1 MSFTSGTTG
10 DAKGVKITNRN
21 LLMDVE
27 SFEECIPIGRDTTI
41 VSYLPYPH
49 MFEQAL
55 MGAIVMKGGK
65 IGYFSGNPTNLLGD
79 CQELKPTVFPSVPR
93 LYNKI
98 YAKIKDEFEG
108 ATGIKKFIA
117 NQALAAKLHNYHSN
131 ATYTHGLYDML
142 VFNKIKVLLGGKIEF
157 MVTGSAPI
165 DREVLAL
172 LKVCFACPILEGYG
186 LSETSAAA
194 TASHKDDPNLG
205 HVGGPVRCNKLR
217 LKDVPEMNYYA
228 TDKPFPRG
236 EIQMKGANVFGG
248 YFKRE

>member
-1 MSFTSGTTG
+1 
-10 DAKGVKITNRN
+10 
-21 LLMDVE
+21 
-27 SFEECIPIGRDTTI
+27 
-41 VSYLPYPH
+41 
-49 MFEQAL
+49 
-55 MGAIVMKGGK
+55 
-65 IGYFSGNPTNLLGD
+65 
-79 CQELKPTVFPSVPR
+79 
-93 LYNKI
+93 
-98 YAKIKDEFEG
+98 
-108 ATGIKKFIA
+108 
-117 NQALAAKLHNYHSN
+117 
-131 ATYTHGLYDML
+131 
-142 VFNKIKVLLGGKIEF
+142 

>member
-65 IGYFSGNPTNLLGD
+65 IGYFSGNPANILGD

-98 YAKIKDEFEG
+98 YAKIKDGFEG

-194 TASHKDDPNLG
+194 NMTLENILFKIEK
-205 HVGGPVRCNKLR
+205 CKET
-217 LKDVPEMNYYA
+217 LKDETLSV
-228 TDKPFPRG
+228 DQ
-236 EIQMKGANVFGG
+236 QMSAAALIEKLSKAALAVQGLDDFS
-248 YFKRE
+248 R